1 MKLQGTQGGLRRPRH
16 ASHVAPEWTAQA
28 CAAFGG
34 SEALDEGYAV
44 RISFLLGTRDFRAE
58 RAWFAEGEHLYVRV
72 RLEYRDEALAT
83 LSARWRARPPGPPL
97 ARANLNVFHPRDASA
112 LIDSHPASLP

>member
-1 MKLQGTQGGLRRPRH
+1 MAFARLAEVGDVAATCASATRPNCKGRKARPRH
-16 ASHVAPEWTAQA
+16 ASHVALEWIAQA

-58 RAWFAEGEHLYVRV
+58 RAWFAEAEHLYVRV

-83 LSARWRARPPGPPL
+83 LLARWRARSPVRPWQG
-97 ARANLNVFHPRDASA
+97 
-112 LIDSHPASLP
+112 

>member
-1 MKLQGTQGGLRRPRH
+1 MKLQGTQSGGFAGPRH
-16 ASHVAPEWTAQA
+16 ASHVALEGTAQA
-28 CAAFGG
+28 RAAFGG

-58 RAWFAEGEHLYVRV
+58 PAWFAEGEHLYVRV

-83 LSARWRARPPGPPL
+83 LSASRSPSPPL